1 MARFGLIEDYDYNAT
16 HKRKRFTI
24 WSGPFASVRE
34 GEMYSLPNGKGFMI
48 TLEYGHKIR
57 VECPVE
63 RTDTT
68 YIEQDKAINDALNAY
83 YDEHYGPSLVPET
96 PTERLEYLRRQINAE
111 RISTAEL
118 IELQGMVDHIEPG
131 DVQLLEWAGVPEFE
145 EEPEYSP
152 NGKPVIRK
160 R

>member
-48 TLEYGHKIR
+48 TLEYGDKIR

-63 RTDTT
+63 RTNTT

-83 YDEHYGPSLVPET
+83 YDEHYGPSLVPESGDSGCDCG
-96 PTERLEYLRRQINAE
+96 EAD
-111 RISTAEL
+111 SDA
-118 IELQGMVDHIEPG
+118 PG
-131 DVQLLEWAGVPEFE
+131 HHSLTGPVEVARKFVR
-145 EEPEYSP
+145 EYSP
-152 NGKPVIRK
+152 NGKAVIRK